1 MSNASK
7 AAAHFDANSREYL
20 EDLKALVA
28 IPSISFPGFDH
39 SFMKVSAQATADLL
53 KKRGFDNVEILPLDD
68 AHPYVFAEV
77 KADPKAPTLLLYA
90 HHDVQPAGDAS
101 QWTSPPFTPTE
112 RNGRLYGRGT
122 SDDKVGISIHASAVD
137 SWRKGGGGKLPVNLK
152 FLIEGEE
159 EIGSAHLMT
168 FLHKH
173 LDKLKADAIIITD
186 TANIDTGIPSLTNS
200 LRGMAAVDV
209 EVKVLKG
216 PLHSGMWGGP
226 LPDAAMA
233 LAKMLARLTNDD
245 GSVNLPGF
253 YEKVMPMNAAERA
266 SLETLPID
274 KAGFRK
280 MAGILDGVPLTTEGN
295 PYEAIWRKP
304 TIAINAMQASSRADA
319 RNILV
324 ESAWARVGIR
334 LVPDQDPQAA
344 QDALVTALEKDP
356 PFGAQVTVTRHQASP
371 AWHCSTEHPAF
382 KAASRSL
389 EQGFGR
395 TPTILGAGGSIP
407 FVGPFCEAL
416 GGVPA
421 IMLGIEDPY
430 SYIHGIDE
438 SQSISDWEKVTKST
452 IHLYEELART
462 LAK

>member
-1 MSNASK
+1 MSNAAK
-7 AAAHFDANSREYL
+7 AAAHFDANRRDYL

-39 SFMKVSAQATADLL
+39 SHMKVSAQATADLL
-53 KKRGFDNVEILPLDD
+53 KKRGFDKVEILPLDD

-77 KADPKAPTLLLYA
+77 VADPKAPTLLLYA

-122 SDDKVGISIHASAVD
+122 SDDKVGISIHAAAVD
-137 SWRKGGGGKLPVNLK
+137 SWRKAGGGKLPVNLK

-159 EIGSAHLMT
+159 EIGSAHLMK

-173 LDKLKADAIIITD
+173 LDRLQADAIIITD

-233 LAKMLARLTNDD
+233 LCKILARLTKDD
-245 GSVNLPGF
+245 GSVDLPGF

-266 SLETLPID
+266 SLEKLPID
-274 KAGFRK
+274 KSGFRK
-280 MAGILDGVPLTTEGN
+280 MSGILDGVPLTTEGS
-295 PYEAIWRKP
+295 PFEAIWRKP

-324 ESAWARVGIR
+324 ESAWARVGVR
-334 LVPDQDPQAA
+334 LVPDQDPKAA
-344 QDALVTALEKDP
+344 QDALVKKLEENP

-382 KAASRSL
+382 QAAARSL
-389 EQGFGR
+389 QAGFGR
-395 TPTILGAGGSIP
+395 EPTILGAGGSIP

-438 SQSISDWEKVTKST
+438 SQHIGDWERVTKST
-452 IHLYEELART
+452 IHLYEELATT
-462 LAK
+462 LRK